1 MGKENWVKDVKSYS
15 ENIVFGKK
23 LRTFYNE
30 KNEILNC
37 ESAQIDR
44 EELLKSLKRLH
55 NKDLTK
61 EPVKRRFPK
70 NKKRL
75 DEIKK
80 AKASHKKKDS

>member
-1 MGKENWVKDVKSYS
+1 MEEQNWVNNAKSYS

-23 LRTFYNE
+23 LRNFYNE
-30 KNEILNC
+30 KNEIIYC
-37 ESAQIDR
+37 EDAEVERSD
-44 EELLKSLKRLH
+44 LLKSLKRLG
-55 NKDLTK
+55 NNELSK

-80 AKASHKKKDS
+80 AKASHKKKNS